1 MFLAAEPSQGAGT
14 RQARLCDLPN
24 QPGLGKIRTFFMMEL
39 LERIIGFAAVDGTWL
54 DRMTAVV
61 DAIDAW
67 VWGWPLIGT
76 LLATGLLYT
85 LWLKFLPIRFLL
97 HGFRHMF
104 RREHGAEGEVSNF
117 ASLCTALATTIGT
130 GNIVGVA
137 TAIGTGGPGAL
148 FWMEVAA
155 ILGMATKYAEGLL
168 AIFYRE
174 VAGNGRVI
182 GGPFQYIEKG
192 LGPRWKPLAVAFSV
206 FGIVTG
212 LFGVGTF
219 VQVNGITSA
228 VLRVFDPGFN
238 PADPHTGIALFG
250 TTYSQYAMIAGAMVT
265 VAVAAVIVGG
275 LKRISV
281 VASVIVPFMAV
292 FYMLTCIFL
301 IARHIDALPGAC
313 LDIVR
318 GAFNPAAVG
327 GGAIGT
333 FFVALQ
339 RGVSRGIFSN
349 EAGLGSAPIASAVAQ
364 TNEPVQQGLIS
375 MTGVFLDTTV
385 VCTLTG
391 LAIVMMGTWKP
402 ELGLQGVDI
411 TLAAF
416 SQGLPFGGRTAEIV
430 LMVSLVFFAYT
441 TTLGWTFYSEKCLDY
456 LVGTDRHW
464 PVKVMRGLFIA
475 TIAVGP
481 YLTVSLVWG
490 IADICCGLMAF
501 PNLVALVV
509 LSPVVVRCTR
519 EYFSREPQS
528 Q

>member
-1 MFLAAEPSQGAGT
+1 MEGALS
-14 RQARLCDLPN
+14 AMSSIP
-24 QPGLGKIRTFFMMEL
+24 
-39 LERIIGFAAVDGTWL
+39 AAVFCAATAAQDGWIE
-54 DRMTAVV
+54 RATAVIDRV
-61 DAIDAW
+61 DAW
-67 VWGWPLIGT
+67 VWGWPLIAL

-85 LWLKFLPIRFLL
+85 IRLKFLPLRFLT

-104 RREHGAEGEVSNF
+104 RREHGASGEVSNF

-148 FWMEVAA
+148 FWMELAA

-168 AIFYRE
+168 AVRYRE
-174 VAGNGRVI
+174 VTTEGRVI

-192 LGPRWKPLAVAFSV
+192 MGRRGRPLAVAFCV
-206 FGIVTG
+206 FGIGAG
-212 LFGVGTF
+212 LLGIGTL

-228 VLRVFDPGFN
+228 ALRVFDPAFS
-238 PADPHTGIALFG
+238 PADPSTGVALFG
-250 TTYSQYAMIAGAMVT
+250 TTYSTCAIAAGAGVT
-265 VAVAAVIVGG
+265 LAVAAVVVGG
-275 LKRISV
+275 LKRIAG
-281 VASVIVPFMAV
+281 VACVLVPFMAV
-292 FYMLTCIFL
+292 FYVAVCLVL
-301 IARHIDALPGAC
+301 IAGHLDALPQAF

-327 GGAIGT
+327 GGAAGT

-349 EAGLGSAPIASAVAQ
+349 EAGLGSAPIASAAAQ
-364 TNEPVQQGLIS
+364 THEPVHQGLIS

-391 LAIVMMGTWKP
+391 LAILVMGTWRP

-416 SQGLPFGGRTAEIV
+416 SGGLPFGGRIAEII

-441 TTLGWTFYSEKCLDY
+441 TILGWTFYSEKCLEY
-456 LVGTDRHW
+456 LVGVHRRW
-464 PVKVMRGLFIA
+464 PVGLFRALFIA
-475 TIAVGP
+475 AVAAGP
-481 YLTVSLVWG
+481 YLTVSAVWG
-490 IADICCGLMAF
+490 LADICCGLMAF

-519 EYFSREPQS
+519 DFFARQAP
-528 Q
+528 

>member
-1 MFLAAEPSQGAGT
+1 MTISLLAQSAAT
-14 RQARLCDLPN
+14 TQAAW
-24 QPGLGKIRTFFMMEL
+24 
-39 LERIIGFAAVDGTWL
+39 LEKT
-54 DRMTAVV
+54 TAVIDQV
-61 DAIDAW
+61 DAWI
-67 VWGWPLIGT
+67 WGWPLIAL

-85 LWLKFLPIRFLL
+85 FWLKFLPLRFLM
-97 HGFRHMF
+97 HGFRHTF

-148 FWMEVAA
+148 FWMEIAA

-168 AIFYRE
+168 AVRYRE
-174 VAGNGRVI
+174 VTPEGRVI

-192 LGPRWKPLAVAFSV
+192 MGRRWRPLAVAFSA
-206 FGIVTG
+206 
-212 LFGVGTF
+212 FGVGAGLLGIGTL

-228 VLRVFDPGFN
+228 VLRVFDPAFN
-238 PADPHTGIALFG
+238 PADAATGVAVFG
-250 TTYSQYAMIAGAMVT
+250 TTYSVYVVVAGALVT
-265 VAVAAVIVGG
+265 LAVAAVIVGG
-275 LKRISV
+275 LKRIAG

-292 FYMLTCIFL
+292 FYIGVCLLL
-301 IARHIDALPGAC
+301 IARHADALPQAVM
-313 LDIVR
+313 DIVR

-364 TNEPVQQGLIS
+364 TREPVHQGLIS

-391 LAIVMMGTWKP
+391 LAIVVMGSWRP
-402 ELGLQGVDI
+402 ELGLEGVDI

-416 SQGLPFGGRTAEIV
+416 SSGLPFGGRVAETI
-430 LMVSLVFFAYT
+430 LMVSLMFFAYT
-441 TTLGWTFYSEKCLDY
+441 TTLGWTFYSEKCLEY
-456 LVGTDRHW
+456 LIGVRRRW
-464 PVKVMRGLFIA
+464 PVVLLRALFIL
-475 TIAVGP
+475 AVAAGP
-481 YLTVSLVWG
+481 YFTVSAVWG
-490 IADICCGLMAF
+490 LADIFCGLMAF

-509 LSPVVVRCTR
+509 LSPVVVKCTR
-519 EYFSREPQS
+519 DYFGNRPKQA
-528 Q
+528 

>member
-1 MFLAAEPSQGAGT
+1 MRTLLSASAAAAPA
-14 RQARLCDLPN
+14 AW
-24 QPGLGKIRTFFMMEL
+24 
-39 LERIIGFAAVDGTWL
+39 LEKT
-54 DRMTAVV
+54 TAVV
-61 DAIDAW
+61 DGIDAW
-67 VWGWPLIGT
+67 VWGWPMIVV

-85 LWLKFLPIRFLL
+85 IWLRFLPLRFLL
-97 HGFRHMF
+97 HGFRHTF
-104 RREHGAEGEVSNF
+104 RREQGAKGEVSNF

-168 AIFYRE
+168 AIRYRE
-174 VAGNGRVI
+174 VTPEGRVI

-192 LGPRWKPLAVAFSV
+192 LGRRWRPLAVAFSV
-206 FGIVTG
+206 FGICAG
-212 LFGVGTF
+212 LFGLGTF

-228 VLRVFDPGFN
+228 VMRVCDPAFN
-238 PADPHTGIALFG
+238 PADPATGVPLFG
-250 TTYSQYAMIAGAMVT
+250 TTYSAYVIATGAVVT
-265 VAVAAVIVGG
+265 LAVAAVIIGG
-275 LKRISV
+275 LKRIAV
-281 VASVIVPFMAV
+281 VASVVVPVMAV
-292 FYMLTCIFL
+292 FYIVVCLVL
-301 IARHIDALPGAC
+301 ILGHIDALPGAC
-313 LDIVR
+313 MDIVR

-327 GGAIGT
+327 GGAVGT

-364 TNEPVQQGLIS
+364 THEPVHQGLIS

-391 LAIVMMGTWKP
+391 LAIVVMGSWKP

-416 SQGLPFGGRTAEIV
+416 AKGLPFGGRIAEIV

-441 TTLGWTFYSEKCLDY
+441 TTLGWTFYSEKCLEY
-456 LVGTDRHW
+456 LVGVRRRW
-464 PVKVMRGLFIA
+464 PVAVLRALFIL
-475 TIAVGP
+475 AVAAGP
-481 YLTVSLVWG
+481 YFTVSIVWG
-490 IADICCGLMAF
+490 CADIFSGLMAF
-501 PNLVALVV
+501 PNLLALIV
-509 LSPVVVRCTR
+509 LSPVVVKCTR
-519 EYFSREPQS
+519 EYFGKARE
-528 Q
+528 

>member
-1 MFLAAEPSQGAGT
+1 MAIPFLAQVPATA
-14 RQARLCDLPN
+14 QAAW
-24 QPGLGKIRTFFMMEL
+24 
-39 LERIIGFAAVDGTWL
+39 LEKTTALVDQ
-54 DRMTAVV
+54 
-61 DAIDAW
+61 IDAW
-67 VWGWPLIGT
+67 IWGWPLIIV
-76 LLATGLLYT
+76 LLATGILYT
-85 LWLKFLPIRFLL
+85 IWLRGLPIRFLL
-97 HGFRHMF
+97 HGFRHTF
-104 RREHGAEGEVSNF
+104 RHEAGAEGEVSNF

-168 AIFYRE
+168 AIRYRE
-174 VAGNGRVI
+174 VTPDGRVI

-192 LGPRWKPLAVAFSV
+192 MGKRWRPLAIAFSV
-206 FGIVTG
+206 FGIAAG
-212 LFGVGTF
+212 LLGLGTL

-228 VLRVFDPGFN
+228 VLRVFDPAFN
-238 PADPHTGIALFG
+238 PSDPATGVALFG
-250 TTYSQYAMIAGAMVT
+250 TTYSTYAICAGAIVT

-275 LKRISV
+275 LKRIAT
-281 VASVIVPFMAV
+281 VASIIVPFMAV
-292 FYMLTCIFL
+292 FYMLTCLVL
-301 IARHIDALPGAC
+301 ILGHLDALPKAC
-313 LDIVR
+313 LDIFR

-364 TNEPVQQGLIS
+364 TREPVHQGLIS

-391 LAIVMMGTWKP
+391 LAIVVMNTWRP

-416 SQGLPFGGRTAEIV
+416 AQGLPFGGRVAEIV
-430 LMVSLVFFAYT
+430 LMISLAFFAYT
-441 TTLGWTFYSEKCLDY
+441 TTLGWTFYSEKCLEY
-456 LVGTDRHW
+456 LIGIRRRW
-464 PVKVMRGLFIA
+464 PIKLLRALFIV
-475 TIAVGP
+475 AVAIGP
-481 YLTVSLVWG
+481 YFTVSVVWG
-490 IADICCGLMAF
+490 IADIFSGLMAF
-501 PNLVALVV
+501 PNLVALIA
-509 LSPVVVRCTR
+509 LSPIVAKCTR
-519 EYFSREPQS
+519 DYFNNKK
-528 Q
+528 

>member
-1 MFLAAEPSQGAGT
+1 MTIPLLAQT
-14 RQARLCDLPN
+14 
-24 QPGLGKIRTFFMMEL
+24 
-39 LERIIGFAAVDGTWL
+39 AAAPATWL
-54 DRMTAVV
+54 EKTTAAV

-67 VWGWPLIGT
+67 VWGWPLIAI

-85 LWLKFLPIRFLL
+85 IRLRFLPLRFLL
-97 HGFRHMF
+97 HGFRHTF
-104 RREHGAEGEVSNF
+104 RNEKGAKGEVSNF

-168 AIFYRE
+168 AIRYRE
-174 VAGNGRVI
+174 VTPEGRVV

-192 LGPRWKPLAVAFSV
+192 LGRRWKPLAVAFSV
-206 FGIVTG
+206 FGICAG
-212 LFGVGTF
+212 LFGLGTF
-219 VQVNGITSA
+219 VQVNGITTA
-228 VLRVFDPGFN
+228 VMRVFDQSFN
-238 PADPHTGIALFG
+238 PSDPATGVPLFG
-250 TTYSQYAMIAGAMVT
+250 TTYSAYVIAAGALVT
-265 VAVAAVIVGG
+265 LAVAAVIVGG
-275 LKRISV
+275 LKRIAS

-292 FYMLTCIFL
+292 FYIAVCLVL
-301 IARHIDALPGAC
+301 IAGHLDALPGAC
-313 LDIVR
+313 MDIVR

-327 GGAIGT
+327 GGAVGT

-364 TNEPVQQGLIS
+364 THEPVHQGLIS

-391 LAIVMMGTWKP
+391 LSIVVMGTWKP
-402 ELGLQGVDI
+402 DLGLQGVDI

-416 SQGLPFGGRTAEIV
+416 SQGLPFGGRVAEIV

-441 TTLGWTFYSEKCLDY
+441 TTLGWTFYSEKCLEY
-456 LVGTDRHW
+456 LVGTRRRW
-464 PVKVMRGLFIA
+464 PVGVLRALVIA
-475 TIAVGP
+475 AVAMGP
-481 YLTVSLVWG
+481 YFTVSMVWG
-490 IADICCGLMAF
+490 CADIFSGLMAF
-501 PNLVALVV
+501 PNLLALIV
-509 LSPVVVRCTR
+509 LSPVVAKCTR
-519 EYFSREPQS
+519 EYFGKSSE
-528 Q
+528 

>member
-1 MFLAAEPSQGAGT
+1 MTIPFFAQTAATTSA
-14 RQARLCDLPN
+14 
-24 QPGLGKIRTFFMMEL
+24 
-39 LERIIGFAAVDGTWL
+39 TWL
-54 DRMTAVV
+54 EKTTAVV
-61 DAIDAW
+61 DSIDAW
-67 VWGWPLIGT
+67 VWGWPMIAI

-85 LWLKFLPIRFLL
+85 VWLKFLPLRFLL
-97 HGFRHMF
+97 HGFRYTFHH
-104 RREHGAEGEVSNF
+104 EKGAKGEVSNF

-168 AIFYRE
+168 AIRYRE
-174 VAGNGRVI
+174 VTPEGRVI
-182 GGPFQYIEKG
+182 GGPFLYIEKG

-206 FGIVTG
+206 FGICAG
-212 LFGVGTF
+212 LFGIGTF

-228 VLRVFDPGFN
+228 VMRVCDPAFSPSN
-238 PADPHTGIALFG
+238 PATGVPLFG
-250 TTYSQYAMIAGAMVT
+250 TTYSAYAIAAGAVVT
-265 VAVAAVIVGG
+265 LAVAAVVIGG
-275 LKRISV
+275 LKRIAV

-292 FYMLTCIFL
+292 FYITVCIVL
-301 IARHIDALPGAC
+301 VAGHLDALPGAC
-313 LDIVR
+313 MDIVR

-327 GGAIGT
+327 GGAVGT

-339 RGVSRGIFSN
+339 RGVARGIFSN

-364 TNEPVQQGLIS
+364 THEPVHQGLIS

-391 LAIVMMGTWKP
+391 LAIVVMGTWKP

-416 SQGLPFGGRTAEIV
+416 AKGLPFGGRIAEVI

-441 TTLGWTFYSEKCLDY
+441 TTLGWTFYSEKCLEY
-456 LVGTDRHW
+456 LIGVRRRW
-464 PVKVMRGLFIA
+464 PVAVLRGLFIA
-475 TIAVGP
+475 AVAMGP
-481 YLTVSLVWG
+481 YFTVSMVWG
-490 IADICCGLMAF
+490 CADIFCGLMAF
-501 PNLVALVV
+501 PNLLALIV
-509 LSPVVVRCTR
+509 LSPVVARCTR
-519 EYFSREPQS
+519 EYFGKKTRL
-528 Q
+528 